1 MSNKVVYNKKK
12 YNKKIIILVVIC
24 IVIISILSIIL
35 YNTMKV
41 KKYEESIQE
50 FQDFRKKYESQ
61 TILPRKIYE
70 LYDYSG
76 DYDRDY
82 LYKNMKVFVDY
93 LDYLTDNV
101 KEDEVEKFYSNQTSE
116 IKEII
121 GITDQ
126 EEFKIFMKNVK
137 IKNLKESDFK
147 YAEIEAGSSYD
158 QNGYFNFILY
168 LYYGD
173 DIEPTKF
180 IVSFAKSKD
189 YDVKVAYRFIEE

>member
-101 KEDEVEKFYSNQTSE
+101 KEDDVEKFYSNQTSE

-173 DIEPTKF
+173 GIEPTKF

>member
-173 DIEPTKF
+173 GIEPTKF

>member
-1 MSNKVVYNKKK
+1 MLNKTIYNKKK
-12 YNKKIIILVVIC
+12 YNKKIIIVVLIC
-24 IVIISILSIIL
+24 IIIISILSIML
-35 YNTMKV
+35 YNSLKV

-50 FQDFRKKYESQ
+50 FQEFRKEYESQ

-70 LYDYSG
+70 LYGYNG

-93 LDYLTDNV
+93 LDYLTDNL
-101 KEDEVEKFYSNQTSE
+101 KEDDVEKFYSNQTSE

-121 GITDQ
+121 GISEQ
-126 EEFKIFMKNVK
+126 EEFKTFMKNVES
-137 IKNLKESDFK
+137 KNLKESEFR
-147 YAEIEAGSSYD
+147 YAEIEAGSSYN
-158 QNGYFNFILY
+158 QNGYFNFVLY

-173 DIEPTKF
+173 DSKPTKF
-180 IVSFAKSKD
+180 IVSFANSKD